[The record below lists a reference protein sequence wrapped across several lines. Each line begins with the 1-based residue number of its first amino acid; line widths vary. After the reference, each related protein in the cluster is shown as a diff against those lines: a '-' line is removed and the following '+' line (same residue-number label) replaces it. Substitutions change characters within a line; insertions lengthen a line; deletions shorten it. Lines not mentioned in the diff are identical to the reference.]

1 MEPGQAQR
9 QMSRADWLL
18 LALGLAL
25 CAVVMWPFY
34 GLTADDAFI
43 SFRYAMNWAAG
54 CGPVYNCGQDH
65 VEGYTNFLWMALSAL
80 GLKLGI
86 DPVRAMRV
94 LGALCHLA
102 TVVVLMLLC
111 RRVSRSRL
119 AQVLPI
125 FCVALSPFFSVNAV
139 TGLETSAATLSV
151 ALAALLSLELP
162 EGRRPWS
169 AGIAWGVSTLVRP
182 EGLGLAALTGLWAL
196 GAALARRRLRQAW
209 RGLLCFCLAF
219 AAVAGP
225 YLFWRLRFYG
235 ELLPN
240 TYYAKR
246 LPLYYIVPMN
256 LELLA
261 THALFFAPV
270 LVAALAVLA
279 QLRRGKSLYLLLLA
293 LALAA
298 VGVSVQNNHWMP
310 GHRLFLTSVALLL
323 VVASGLADVGRA
335 SRRRG
340 VRLAGPAVL
349 VVTLVLQLAAAAIY
363 YPETRALAR
372 THYAE
377 DEHPAKEMG
386 LNVRKLARPGDWLAI
401 RDAGMVPYYAGTK
414 VNVLD
419 MHNRSLNDR
428 RITRHGWS
436 AAYVMD
442 YKPRFMVFASHHS
455 QLMVYQH
462 EVEYYLGLSEEF
474 REAEYSLR
482 MVARWHPTRHFFLFT
497 RRP

>member
-1 MEPGQAQR
+1 MEPSQAPG
-9 QMSRADWLL
+9 QMSRVDWLL
-18 LALGLAL
+18 LALGLVL
-25 CAVVMWPFY
+25 CAAVMWPFY

-43 SFRYAMNWAAG
+43 SFRYARNWAEG
-54 CGPVYNCGQDH
+54 CGPVYNCGQQP
-65 VEGYTNFLWMALSAL
+65 VEGYTNFLWVALAAF

-86 DPVRAMRV
+86 DPVQAMRAV
-94 LGALCHLA
+94 GALCHLA
-102 TVVVLMLLC
+102 TAVVLVLLC

-119 AQVLPI
+119 AQVLPL
-125 FCVALSPFFSVNAV
+125 FGVALSPFFGVNAV

-151 ALAALLSLELP
+151 ALAALLSLGLP
-162 EGRRPWS
+162 EGRRPWA
-169 AGIAWGVSTLVRP
+169 AGIAWGASTLVRP

-196 GAALARRRLRQAW
+196 GAALVGRRLRRAW
-209 RGLLCFCLAF
+209 PGLLCFCLAF

-225 YLFWRLRFYG
+225 YVVWRLAFYG
-235 ELLPN
+235 DLFPN

-246 LPLYYIVPMN
+246 LPLYYIVPRN

-270 LVAALAVLA
+270 LVAALAAFA

-323 VVASGLADVGRA
+323 VVGSSLADVGRA
-335 SRRRG
+335 SGRRV
-340 VRLAGPAVL
+340 VRWGGPVVL
-349 VVTLVLQLAAAAIY
+349 GVTLVLQLAAAVAY
-363 YPETRALAR
+363 YPETKALAR

-377 DEHPAKEMG
+377 DDHPARGMG
-386 LNVRKLARPGDWLAI
+386 RAIRRLARPGDWLAI
-401 RDAGMVPYYAGTK
+401 RDAGMVPYYAGPK

-428 RITRHGWS
+428 RITRHGWD
-436 AAYVMD
+436 AAYVMGHN
-442 YKPRFMVFASHHS
+442 PRFLVFASHHS
-455 QLMVYQH
+455 HLMVFQH
-462 EVEYYLGLSEEF
+462 ETEYYLGLSKEF
-474 REAEYSLR
+474 RDTEYRLR
-482 MVARWHPTRHFFLFT
+482 AVVQWHPSRHFFLFI
-497 RRP
+497 RW